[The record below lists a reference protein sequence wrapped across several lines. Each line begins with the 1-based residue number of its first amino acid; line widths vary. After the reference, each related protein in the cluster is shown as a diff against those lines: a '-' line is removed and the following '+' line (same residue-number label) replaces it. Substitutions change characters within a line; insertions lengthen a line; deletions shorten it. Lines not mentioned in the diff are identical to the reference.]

1 MTLLPRIGAPMP
13 LSRLFRR
20 SPETKASKTGPLL
33 ALSGPGRPVWT
44 PRDYGALAREGYARN
59 PIVYRAIRMVSEAAA
74 GVPIYVR
81 QGQRDLDEHPLLA
94 LLDRPS
100 PGKTRAD
107 LIEAM
112 VTHLLIAGNAYVEA
126 VMHDGRVSELHP
138 LRPDRV
144 RVVPGPDGRAM
155 AHDYRVG
162 SEEVRLWQAT
172 EPVASV
178 LHVALPNPTHD
189 HYGLA
194 PLEAAQVSIDVLN
207 AAAAWSKAL
216 LDNSARP
223 SGALIYAPT
232 SGSSLSREQVE
243 RLKAELEEGFSG
255 AANAGRPLLLE
266 GGLDWK
272 SLSLTPR
279 DMDFAETRAT
289 AAREVALAFGVPPVL
304 LGLKGDTTF
313 RNLEE
318 ANRALWRSTVLPMM
332 ARRRAPLDGW
342 LGDAFG
348 GARLHVDKDA
358 IEALAGE
365 RAALWKR
372 VGAADFLTA
381 DEKRVAVGYGPKPE
395 AS

>member
-1 MTLLPRIGAPMP
+1 ML
-13 LSRLFRR
+13 LSRLFRAK
-20 SPETKASKTGPLL
+20 PETKASKTGPLL

-59 PIVYRAIRMVSEAAA
+59 PVVYRAIRMVSEAAA
-74 GVPIYVR
+74 SVPIYVR
-81 QGQRDLDEHPLLA
+81 QGSRDLDEHPLLA

-126 VMHDGRVSELHP
+126 AIVDGRVSELHP

-144 RVVPGPDGRAM
+144 RIVPGADGRAV
-155 AHDYRVG
+155 AYDYRVG
-162 SEEVRLWQAT
+162 SEEVRLSQTT
-172 EPVASV
+172 EPVPSV

-223 SGALIYAPT
+223 SGALVYAPT
-232 SGSSLSREQVE
+232 SGASLTREQVE

-272 SLSLTPR
+272 ALSLTPR

-304 LGLKGDTTF
+304 LGLKGDTTY

-318 ANRALWRSTVLPMM
+318 ANRALWRSTVLPTM
-332 ARRRAPLDGW
+332 ARLLGALDGW
-342 LGDAFG
+342 LGEAFG
-348 GARLHVDKDA
+348 GIRLHVDKDA

-372 VGAADFLTA
+372 VGAADFLTE